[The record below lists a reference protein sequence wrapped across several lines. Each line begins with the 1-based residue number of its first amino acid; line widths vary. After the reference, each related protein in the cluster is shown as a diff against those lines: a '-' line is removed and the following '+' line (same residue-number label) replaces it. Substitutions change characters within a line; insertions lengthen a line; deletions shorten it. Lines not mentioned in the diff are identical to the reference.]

1 MEMILSQFIL
11 TSILTTDIL
20 TILHLICLHSDALPN
35 DYTDMS
41 VQISPFPHSS
51 YETHR
56 FNAQNFLF
64 LVQAQFSNVSPDTDY
79 LH

>member
-1 MEMILSQFIL
+1 MILSQFIL
-11 TSILTTDIL
+11 TSILTTYIP
-20 TILHLICLHSDALPN
+20 TILHLTCLLNVALPN

-41 VQISPFPHSS
+41 VQISPLLHSS

-56 FNAQNFLF
+56 FNAQRFLL
-64 LVQAQFSNVSPDTDY
+64 LVQSQFSNVSPDTDY